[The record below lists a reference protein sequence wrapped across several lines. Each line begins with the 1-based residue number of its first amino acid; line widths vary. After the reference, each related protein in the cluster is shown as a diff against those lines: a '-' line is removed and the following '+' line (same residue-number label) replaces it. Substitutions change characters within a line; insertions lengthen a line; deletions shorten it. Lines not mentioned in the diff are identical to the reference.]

1 MTTIHV
7 LADSGQDLVKS
18 HDRFPAEEDS
28 EPPTDELENHLRTL
42 EVDEANIDYDRLNEA
57 IEASMAVFDLGRR
70 RQRTA
75 MDSNLAPI
83 VHQCIDVPP
92 RVAAVP
98 GMWHYLTLL
107 RYPDFITSRWSQDDD
122 LQEKFLGTQKDLYSN
137 HLARLWWG
145 AHLTYDEE
153 EDHYLATHRLFN
165 KQRLVN
171 YVLDSSFRRYRPAA
185 IAFAEE
191 LWDESGTNIT
201 SIAKRFNN
209 SLSTT
214 QLEARSKDQI
224 RDQLGKIR
232 DHVESTS

>member
-1 MTTIHV
+1 MTTIEV
-7 LADSGQDLVKS
+7 LDDSGRDLVKS
-18 HDRFPAEEDS
+18 HSTFPDEEGS
-28 EPPTDELENHLRTL
+28 EPPTDELKQHVRTV
-42 EVDEANIDYDRLNEA
+42 EVDGGTIDHERLESA
-57 IEASMAVFDLGRR
+57 IEAAIETFHLGRR
-70 RQRTA
+70 QQRTA

-92 RVAAVP
+92 RVAAIP
-98 GMWHYLTLL
+98 GMWHYLTLVQ
-107 RYPDFITSRWSQDDD
+107 YPDLVTARWSRDDD

-145 AHLTYDEE
+145 AQLTYDPEE
-153 EDHYLATHRLFN
+153 AHYLATHRLFN

-191 LWDESGTNIT
+191 LWDESGQDIT

-214 QLEARSKDQI
+214 QLESQTEDEI
-224 RDQLGKIR
+224 RDQLKKIR
-232 DHVESTS
+232 EHVVD